1 MRITTLSALAV
12 AAGTLAFAASA
23 VAVSTPAS
31 AHTPEASATC
41 STLTVALESYSVG
54 NGGAFINSISVE
66 IDSEVVDETDF
77 GSSLHE
83 TYPLGDV
90 TVAHEY
96 VVEIDASGTQYDRE
110 FSGDSVPCKRAVAP
124 DARAVVSV
132 APATC
137 DANGSLQLGE
147 VRNATWGTPS
157 RVTGPGQY
165 SVTATAAPDH
175 LFADGTATQNFVGAL
190 DGAIDANDPLCAVA
204 IPVKPAPTREVV
216 DTMAVDCAAATQTR
230 TTTTTTVDWRLDT
243 ARNAWVTTPAV
254 VTTSSATVAV
264 APTACPTA
272 TVVVPPAPVVV
283 PPTPVVPQAAVVV
296 PPTPVLTQPAV
307 QPPSTPSDVNVRA
320 VPVEALA
327 STGSDA
333 GTVAPIG
340 AAILLAGAALV
351 VVQRI
356 RSRRAAARE

>member
-1 MRITTLSALAV
+1 MSALAV
-12 AAGTLAFAASA
+12 AAGTLAFATSA
-23 VAVSTPAS
+23 VAMPTPAS

-41 STLTVALESYSVG
+41 STLTVALQSYSVG

-66 IDSEVVDETDF
+66 IDSEVIEETDF

-124 DARAVVSV
+124 DASAVVSV

-137 DANGSLQLGE
+137 DANGSLQLGA

-175 LFADGTATQNFVGAL
+175 LFADGTATQDFVGAL
-190 DGAIDANDPLCAVA
+190 DGAIDADDPLCAVA
-204 IPVKPAPTREVV
+204 IPVKPTPTREVV
-216 DTMAVDCAAATQTR
+216 DTTAVDCAAATQTR

-243 ARNAWVTTPAV
+243 AQNTWVATPAV
-254 VTTSSATVAV
+254 VMTSSATVAV
-264 APTACPTA
+264 APTVCPT
-272 TVVVPPAPVVV
+272 APVVV
-283 PPTPVVPQAAVVV
+283 PPTPVVPQAVVVV
-296 PPTPVLTQPAV
+296 PPTPVFTQPAV
-307 QPPSTPSDVNVRA
+307 QPPSTPSDVNGRA

-333 GTVAPIG
+333 ETVAPIG

>member
-1 MRITTLSALAV
+1 LESHKLRITTLSVVAI
-12 AAGTLAFAASA
+12 AAGTVAFAASA

-66 IDSEVVDETDF
+66 IDSKLVDETDF

-110 FSGDSVPCKRAVAP
+110 FSGDSVPCKRAAAP
-124 DARAVVSV
+124 DASAVVSV

-137 DANGSLQLGE
+137 DANGSLRLGE
-147 VRNATWGTPS
+147 VKNATWGTPS

-175 LFADGTATQNFVGAL
+175 LFADGTTTQDFVGVL
-190 DGAIDANDPLCAVA
+190 DGALAADDPLCAVA
-204 IPVKPAPTREVV
+204 IPVKPTPTRSVV
-216 DTMAVDCAAATQTR
+216 DTTAVDCAAATQTR
-230 TTTTTTVDWRLDT
+230 TTTTTTVDWVLDAAQNT
-243 ARNAWVTTPAV
+243 WVTAPAV
-254 VTTSSATVAV
+254 VTTSSATVAA
-264 APTACPTA
+264 APTACPTT
-272 TVVVPPAPVVV
+272 TVVVPPAPVS
-283 PPTPVVPQAAVVV
+283 TP
-296 PPTPVLTQPAV
+296 PAV
-307 QPPSTPSDVNVRA
+307 QPPSTPADSNVRA

-333 GTVAPIG
+333 GMIAPVG

-351 VVQRI
+351 VVQRL
-356 RSRRAAARE
+356 RARRATARE

>member
-1 MRITTLSALAV
+1 MRITTLSAVAI

-23 VAVSTPAS
+23 IAVSAPAS

-96 VVEIDASGTQYDRE
+96 VVEIDASGSQYDRE
-110 FSGDSVPCKRAVAP
+110 FSGESVPCKRAAAA
-124 DARAVVSV
+124 DAIAVVSV

-157 RVTGPGQY
+157 RATGPGQY

-175 LFADGTATQNFVGAL
+175 LFADGTATQTFVGLL
-190 DGAIDANDPLCAVA
+190 DGALDANDPLCAVA
-204 IPVKPAPTREVV
+204 IPVKPAPTRAVV
-216 DTMAVDCAAATQTR
+216 DTTTVDCGAATQTR
-230 TTTTTTVDWRLDT
+230 TTTTTTVDWLFDAAQNTWAT
-243 ARNAWVTTPAV
+243 APAV
-254 VTTSSATVAV
+254 VTTSSATVAA

-272 TVVVPPAPVVV
+272 TVVVPPTPVVV
-283 PPTPVVPQAAVVV
+283 PPTAGS
-296 PPTPVLTQPAV
+296 TPPAV
-307 QPPSTPSDVNVRA
+307 QPPSTPADVDVRA

-333 GTVAPIG
+333 GSVAPIG

-351 VVQRI
+351 VVQRF
-356 RSRRAAARE
+356 RSRRAAAHE